1 MAVQGST
8 QGSTPGSTMNGEA
21 RWQPAAVAEAPAA
34 RPARPGQGF
43 LARFTNRGGH
53 ELPRTAFG
61 FLLQFGLPQQLM
73 LLLLTAASLPIY
85 YASLDL
91 PKQIV
96 DKALGGKPAD
106 FPRSVTFAGIDF
118 GSYPQLHYLAF
129 LSGLFL
135 LTVLINGGFKYAIN
149 VYKGRLGEGLLRL
162 LRQELLSR
170 VLRFPLPHFRR
181 ISQGELIAMVTGE
194 VEALGGYFGDAI
206 VTPAFQAGLLMTAL
220 GFIFAQDMTMGLA
233 AVALYPIQAWLIPKM
248 QRKVNR
254 LGRERVREVR
264 HLSQRIGEV
273 TSVIEAVHV
282 NYTDQ
287 IQLDTFAS
295 HLGRI
300 LDIRYDIYKK
310 KFFIKFLNNFIAQLT
325 PFFFLSIGGYL
336 VLRGHLTLGSL
347 VGVLAAYKDLAPPWK
362 ELLDFYQSQQDARIK
377 YDQLIT
383 QFDPGGLRPPFATE
397 VEAAERFGDNAPI
410 KGDVEAQ
417 ELGLEEDGLVSVEQL
432 SVTIPAGQHVAL
444 VDADGGGSHLLAR
457 TFARLETPSHGKLLL
472 DGQDLGQLPRA
483 LYTRA
488 VAFVGAPARLVQG
501 TVADNLRQLLG
512 PDLGRVSTE
521 SVLAA
526 IEQVELGDDLFRFG
540 LRAVIDP
547 ALHPGLVEAI
557 LGARARLR
565 ELLAAGDNAGLAEP
579 FERERYLANA
589 TIGENL
595 LFGAP
600 STAELDGHA
609 LAAHPY
615 VRRILKETALEQPLI
630 ELGRTA
636 WHNLSEIFGDVPVH
650 HQLVQEFSPIRPE
663 ELTLYRQQLA
673 GLEKTAG
680 GRLNAEQRRM
690 LLNLALNLTPAR
702 DRLVDLSA
710 DLTAQLLQARE
721 RFVAELPAT
730 MAGAIEFFDPERYLL
745 QLTVRDNLVFGRILS
760 QHARAAE
767 RIEQVIAALAED
779 QGIRPL
785 VLEAGFDYTVGI
797 GGSQLT
803 PQQRQKLALAA
814 AALRQAQ
821 ILVCDAPTRDL
832 HRSAATTVLTRLLEI
847 YRERTVICALDDAS
861 LAPLFERVLTLG
873 QGQLLEDGSPESV
886 AAATTARPA
895 PAEDTDAAAADA
907 AAGDAAEDADAAPP
921 SEDAMER
928 LPAAS

>member
-1 MAVQGST
+1 MSVQGLAQGST
-8 QGSTPGSTMNGEA
+8 QGSTQGPTPGPNTKGDA
-21 RWQPAAVAEAPAA
+21 RWQAAAAATAGATA
-34 RPARPGQGF
+34 RPERARRGW
-43 LARFTNRGGH
+43 LARFGGGPSH

-61 FLLQFGLPQQLM
+61 FLLQFGLPQQI
-73 LLLLTAASLPIY
+73 LLLTLTAASLPIY

-96 DKALGGKPAD
+96 DKALGGKAAD
-106 FPRSVTFAGIDF
+106 FPRTVSFGGLHL
-118 GSYPQLHYLAF
+118 GSYPQLQFLAF
-129 LSGLFL
+129 LCGLFL
-135 LTVLINGGFKYAIN
+135 LTVLINGAFKYAIN

-162 LRQELLSR
+162 LRSELLSR
-170 VLRFPLPHFRR
+170 VLRFPLSHFRK

-206 VTPAFQAGLLMTAL
+206 VTPAFQGGLLITAL
-220 GFIFAQDMTMGLA
+220 GFIFAQDLTMGLA
-233 AVALYPIQAWLIPKM
+233 AIALYPPQAWLIPKL
-248 QRKVNR
+248 QRRVNR
-254 LGRERVREVR
+254 LGYARVREVR

-282 NYTDQ
+282 NYADQ
-287 IQLDTFAS
+287 LQLDTFTG
-295 HLGRI
+295 HLKRI

-362 ELLDFYQSQQDARIK
+362 ELLDFYQGQQDARIK

-383 QFDPGGLRPPFATE
+383 QFDPGGLRPPFAVE
-397 VEAAERFGDNAPI
+397 LEAAERFGPGTPI
-410 KGDVEAQ
+410 SGRIEIQD
-417 ELGLEEDGLVSVEQL
+417 LGLEEDGLVSVEQL
-432 SVTIPAGQHVAL
+432 SVAIPAGQHVAL

-457 TFARLETPSHGKLLL
+457 ALARLDLPSRGRLLL
-472 DGQDLGQLPRA
+472 DDQELGQLPRA
-483 LYTRA
+483 LYTRG

-501 TVADNLRQLLG
+501 TVADNLRLLLG
-512 PDLGRVSTE
+512 PDLGTVTTD

-547 ALHPGLVEAI
+547 AQHPALVEAI
-557 LGARARLR
+557 LRARAREH
-565 ELLAAGDNAGLAEP
+565 ELLAARDNAGLAEP
-579 FERERYLANA
+579 FERDRYLANA

-595 LFGAP
+595 LFGVPRA
-600 STAELDGHA
+600 AELDARA
-609 LAAHPY
+609 LATHPY
-615 VRRILKETALEQPLI
+615 VRQILKETALEGPLI

-650 HQLVQEFSPIRPE
+650 HQLVLEFSPIRPE

-673 GLEKTAG
+673 GLDQAPGTT
-680 GRLNAEQRRM
+680 LNAEQRRL

-702 DRLVDLSA
+702 DRLADLSA
-710 DLTAQLLQARE
+710 ELTDKLLDARR
-721 RFVAELPAT
+721 RFVEQLPAT
-730 MAGAIEFFDPERYLL
+730 MAGAIEFFDPERYLV
-745 QLTVRDNLVFGRILS
+745 QLSVRDNLVFGRILS

-767 RIEQVIAALAED
+767 RIEQIIGALADE
-779 QGIRPL
+779 QGFRRL

-814 AALRQAQ
+814 AALRQARV
-821 ILVCDAPTRDL
+821 LVVDGPTRDL
-832 HRSAATTVLTRLLEI
+832 HRGAATTVLARLLEI
-847 YRERTVICALDDAS
+847 YQGRTVICALDDAT
-861 LAPLFERVLTLG
+861 LAPLFDRVLTLG
-873 QGQLLEDGSPESV
+873 QGQLIEDCAPEPAALPAADDE
-886 AAATTARPA
+886 AAAE
-895 PAEDTDAAAADA
+895 AE
-907 AAGDAAEDADAAPP
+907 GLPEAE
-921 SEDAMER
+921 MER

>member
-1 MAVQGST
+1 VAAQDPSL
-8 QGSTPGSTMNGEA
+8 NAEA
-21 RWQPAAVAEAPAA
+21 RWRVASAAPVVGAAPAA
-34 RPARPGQGF
+34 RRGLGLLSRLGARSV
-43 LARFTNRGGH
+43 H
-53 ELPRTAFG
+53 DLPRTAFG
-61 FLLQFGLPQQLM
+61 FITRFGLPQQVI
-73 LLLLTAASLPIY
+73 LLLLTCASLPVY

-96 DKALGGKPAD
+96 DKALGGKPSD
-106 FPRSVTFAGIDF
+106 FPRAVTFGGIDF
-118 GSYPQLHYLAF
+118 GSYPQLQYLAF

-162 LRQELLSR
+162 LRSELLAR
-170 VLRFPLPHFRR
+170 VLRFPLGHFRR

-194 VEALGGYFGDAI
+194 VEALGGYFGDAL
-206 VTPAFQAGLLMTAL
+206 VTPAFQGGLLITAL

-233 AVALYPIQAWLIPKM
+233 AIALYPPQAWLIPKL
-248 QRKVNR
+248 QRRVNR
-254 LGRERVREVR
+254 LGYARVREVR

-282 NYTDQ
+282 NYADQ
-287 IQLDTFAS
+287 MQLDSFAG
-295 HLGRI
+295 HLSRI

-336 VLRGHLTLGSL
+336 VLRGNLTLGSL

-362 ELLDFYQSQQDARIK
+362 ELLDFYQGQQDARIK

-383 QFDPGGLRPPFATE
+383 QFDPGGLRPPFSHEA
-397 VEAAERFGDNAPI
+397 EAAERFGERGAIAGAVATED
-410 KGDVEAQ
+410 
-417 ELGLEEDGLVSVEQL
+417 LGLEEDGLVSVEQL
-432 SVTIPAGQHVAL
+432 SLEIPAGQHIAL
-444 VDADGGGSHLLAR
+444 LDVDGGGSHGLVRAL
-457 TFARLETPSHGKLLL
+457 ARLETPARGRLLL

-488 VAFVGAPARLVQG
+488 VAFVGAPARLVNG
-501 TVADNLRQLLG
+501 TVADNLRLLLG
-512 PDLGRVSTE
+512 PDLGAVTTD

-547 ALHPGLVEAI
+547 DQHPALVEAI
-557 LGARARLR
+557 LAGRRQLH
-565 ELLAAGDNAGLAEP
+565 ELLASSEQDLAEP

-600 STAELDGHA
+600 ASASLDGRA
-609 LAAHPY
+609 LATHPY
-615 VRRILKETALEQPLI
+615 VRRILKETGLEAPLI

-650 HQLVQEFSPIRPE
+650 HQLVLEFSPIRPE

-673 GLEKTAG
+673 GLDKAAG
-680 GRLNAEQRRM
+680 TTLSAEQRRL

-702 DRLVDLSA
+702 DRLVDLPA
-710 DLTAQLLQARE
+710 DLVAKLLEARG
-721 RFVAELPAT
+721 RFVEQLPPSMT
-730 MAGAIEFFDPERYLL
+730 GAIEFFDPERYLVPL
-745 QLTVRDNLVFGRILS
+745 SVRDNLVFGRILS

-767 RIEQVIAALAED
+767 RIEQIIATLADE
-779 QGIRPL
+779 QGFRRL

-814 AALRQAQ
+814 AALRQARV
-821 ILVCDAPTRDL
+821 LVADTPTRDL
-832 HRSAATTVLTRLLEI
+832 NRGAAQPVLARLLES
-847 YRERTVICALDDAS
+847 YRGRTVICALDDAT
-861 LAPLFERVLTLG
+861 LAPLFDRVLTLG
-873 QGQLLEDGSPESV
+873 QGQLLEDCAPEP
-886 AAATTARPA
+886 AASEAASDESAAEAARP
-895 PAEDTDAAAADA
+895 PAS
-907 AAGDAAEDADAAPP
+907 AEIA
-921 SEDAMER
+921 E

>member
-1 MAVQGST
+1 MTVQGSIKGST
-8 QGSTPGSTMNGEA
+8 QGPTLNGEA
-21 RWQPAAVAEAPAA
+21 RWQVASAAAPAA
-34 RPARPGQGF
+34 TATSARPPRGFFARLGARPG
-43 LARFTNRGGH
+43 H
-53 ELPRTAFG
+53 DLPRTAFG
-61 FLLQFGLPQQLM
+61 FLTRFGLPQQIV
-73 LLLLTAASLPIY
+73 LLLLTAASLPVY

-96 DKALGGKPAD
+96 DKALGGKPSD
-106 FPRSVTFAGIDF
+106 FPRAVTFGGIDL
-118 GSYPQLHYLAF
+118 GSYPQLQYLAF

-162 LRQELLSR
+162 LRSELLSR
-170 VLRFPLPHFRR
+170 VLRFPLAHFRR

-206 VTPAFQAGLLMTAL
+206 VTPAFQGGLLITAL
-220 GFIFAQDMTMGLA
+220 GFIFAQDVTMGLA
-233 AVALYPIQAWLIPKM
+233 AIALYPPQAWLIPKL
-248 QRKVNR
+248 QRRVNR
-254 LGRERVREVR
+254 LGYARVREVR

-282 NYTDQ
+282 NYADQ
-287 IQLDTFAS
+287 SQLDTFAS
-295 HLGRI
+295 HLTRI

-336 VLRGHLTLGSL
+336 VLRGQLTLGSL

-362 ELLDFYQSQQDARIK
+362 ELLDFYQGQQDARIK

-383 QFDPGGLRPPFATE
+383 QFDPGGLRPPFVVET
-397 VEAAERFGDNAPI
+397 EAAEQFGEGAEI
-410 KGDVEAQ
+410 AGTIAAK
-417 ELGLEEDGLVSVEQL
+417 ELGLEEDGLVSIEQL
-432 SVTIPAGQHVAL
+432 SLEIPAGQHVAL
-444 VDADGGGSHLLAR
+444 IDADGSGSHLLAR
-457 TFARLETPSHGKLLL
+457 TLARLETPVRGRLLL

-488 VAFVGAPARLVQG
+488 LAFVGAPARLVQG
-501 TVADNLRQLLG
+501 TVADNLRLLLG
-512 PDLGRVSTE
+512 PDLGAVTTDT
-521 SVLAA
+521 VLAA

-547 ALHPGLVEAI
+547 AQHPALVEAI
-557 LGARARLR
+557 LGARSRLR

-579 FERERYLANA
+579 FERERYLVNA

-600 STAELDGHA
+600 STADLDRRA
-609 LAAHPY
+609 LATHPY
-615 VRRILKETALEQPLI
+615 VRQILKETELEAPLI

-650 HQLVQEFSPIRPE
+650 HQLVLDFSPIRPE
-663 ELTLYRQQLA
+663 ELTLYRQELA
-673 GLEKTAG
+673 GLDKAPGAT
-680 GRLNAEQRRM
+680 LNAEQRRM

-702 DRLVDLSA
+702 DRLVDLS
-710 DLTAQLLQARE
+710 DKFTARLLEARR
-721 RFVAELPAT
+721 RFVEKLPEKMT
-730 MAGAIEFFDPERYLL
+730 GAIEFFDPERYLV
-745 QLTVRDNLVFGRILS
+745 QLSVRDNLVFGRILS

-767 RIEQVIAALAED
+767 RIEQIVAALAEEE
-779 QGIRPL
+779 GFRRL

-814 AALRQAQ
+814 AALRQVR
-821 ILVCDAPTRDL
+821 ILVADAPTRDL
-832 HRSAATTVLTRLLEI
+832 HRGAASTVLARLLEI
-847 YRERTVICALDDAS
+847 YQGRTVICALEDAA
-861 LAPLFERVLTLG
+861 LTPLFDRVLTLG
-873 QGQLLEDGSPESV
+873 QGQLIEDRAPEPGV
-886 AAATTARPA
+886 DRGPPDREPAT
-895 PAEDTDAAAADA
+895 DD
-907 AAGDAAEDADAAPP
+907 
-921 SEDAMER
+921 DAMPEAEMEP